1 MCQYKDIWN
10 VDGRPDLVRE
20 AGGRVRRGRG
30 DHGLDPH
37 HGLELVLG
45 QISASAHCA
54 ATSHLLESLLPV
66 TNHSPRASA
75 RSIILPVT
83 SNSLLLPPSVP
94 RSLRI
99 HSVDMLK
106 RDHSDKINPCIYLY
120 DNIKFD

>member
-1 MCQYKDIWN
+1 MWCEYKDIWN

-37 HGLELVLG
+37 HGLELGLG
-45 QISASAHCA
+45 QISASVSLCC
-54 ATSHLLESLLPV
+54 HLLESLLPV
-66 TNHSPRASA
+66 TNHSPLASVW
-75 RSIILPVT
+75 SIILPVT

-94 RSLRI
+94 RSLSI

-106 RDHSDKINPCIYLY
+106 RDHSDKINPCIYLMTT
-120 DNIKFD
+120 